1 MLGNEN
7 LIKNMKTCFVI
18 SYYSQ
23 TTDIYKSIIK
33 LKGHKKLNE
42 VEKKLNISNALIDI
56 NKLIKRIYSI
66 SSNSS
71 GVGKSFYVKQK
82 AKIDN
87 LNYIYFPIGGSYNK
101 EEVIKRLNKL
111 NGQNSFENSLL
122 HLVISET
129 DNEYLTKEIIFSFT
143 ILNKYG
149 HNDNTICLSKNL
161 YIYIEIPLDLVILET
176 VLKF

>member
-87 LNYIYFPIGGSYNK
+87 LNYIYFPIGGSYNN
-101 EEVIKRLNKL
+101 EEVIKR
-111 NGQNSFENSLL
+111 
-122 HLVISET
+122 
-129 DNEYLTKEIIFSFT
+129 
-143 ILNKYG
+143 
-149 HNDNTICLSKNL
+149 
-161 YIYIEIPLDLVILET
+161 
-176 VLKF
+176 